1 MYLNHFLHVLL
12 YNHQGGYY
20 MKVKKLIIVTL
31 LLALTLNI
39 NLKSIDELRVKGQPD
54 DHIIDIF

>member
-1 MYLNHFLHVLL
+1 
-12 YNHQGGYY
+12 

-31 LLALTLNI
+31 LLALTLNT
-39 NLKSIDELRVKGQPD
+39 NLKSIDKLRVKGQPD